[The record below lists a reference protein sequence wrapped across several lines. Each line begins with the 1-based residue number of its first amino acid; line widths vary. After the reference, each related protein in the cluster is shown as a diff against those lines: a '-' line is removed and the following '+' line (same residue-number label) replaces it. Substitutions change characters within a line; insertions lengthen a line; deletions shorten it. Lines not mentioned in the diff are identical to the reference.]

1 MNYRHYRTPGRMCD
15 LKIVFWRDKILGLDR
30 LNSIVYFKLEVEGNT
45 FLITKEKLTLGLIPH
60 AKK

>member
-1 MNYRHYRTPGRMCD
+1 MCD
-15 LKIVFWRDKILGLDR
+15 LKTVFWTEKILGLDR

-45 FLITKEKLTLGLIPH
+45 FLITKEKLTLGLILH